1 MALDVVLPSSVHE
14 RPPSKEE
21 ADGTMLDGKGHQE
34 KRSSVW
40 TSSPSTQDL
49 VHSRAAGVGCT
60 VLTREI
66 GISPSRIQNRTVAVE
81 TDREKSI
88 DDHIGPVVSL
98 NNIIGS
104 PRLPPKTS
112 DASVMTDANF
122 TATEKKPVPKE
133 RVERRSK
140 GVSTDVGMH
149 DFVTVKE
156 MSKKLK
162 EIQIECA
169 PPPKPHKVSIRVN
182 THLVHDQIF
191 TQDELDEQVSRFAK
205 TYESN
210 FLSTNLAK
218 KANLISVG
226 VQVANKLEK
235 KHIGL
240 QTATKVHDIGV
251 LAKPNCSVASLQVSP
266 VTKSVGVSNH
276 TTSLDPCERCHVKK
290 TSIGTLF
297 PDRSELLLQR
307 IRSSPEM
314 TVAKRKT
321 ISRSTDTRELINT
334 KDVSLNTGQKK
345 LVSTAVVTGDY
356 SCNRCSSS
364 HETKAPPLTSRPSG
378 IPTPAKRPSYLP
390 ISVHRIP
397 CGNKSGIAKSLTDHQ
412 GITKR
417 YSDRVART
425 SPSSRRPSAGS
436 PPSWRHRE
444 EPGRARAE
452 AFVTLNACSAV
463 CRAPGRLSLGWREV
477 AVPRLVSH
485 LVQTGRPRRKRE
497 SALSFTFIS
506 VLFTQNTIWL
516 AFCCRGDGTTR
527 QVSAQTTSDAM
538 ATNTGSPSEV
548 QASFSTKVRIV
559 IVDQMMERIP
569 SIKMWIHEVN
579 RIHSWSAHL
588 SVLKIMSGWNNC
600 IGNRDGSWESGH
612 RCATLCSRTLL
623 KGKFTLHVIEA
634 QTFKKYYANVEI
646 IETHD
651 AITFFTQERFRI
663 RVRLWLSNS
672 TRSHV
677 FSVIQPFYLGPMI
690 KYI

>member
-1 MALDVVLPSSVHE
+1 
-14 RPPSKEE
+14 
-21 ADGTMLDGKGHQE
+21 MLILFTDKIC
-34 KRSSVW
+34 
-40 TSSPSTQDL
+40 STQDL

-334 KDVSLNTGQKK
+334 KDVSLNTGQKN
-345 LVSTAVVTGDY
+345 
-356 SCNRCSSS
+356 SCRLLLLPATIRVIGAA
-364 HETKAPPLTSRPSG
+364 HLT
-378 IPTPAKRPSYLP
+378 
-390 ISVHRIP
+390 
-397 CGNKSGIAKSLTDHQ
+397 
-412 GITKR
+412 
-417 YSDRVART
+417 
-425 SPSSRRPSAGS
+425 
-436 PPSWRHRE
+436 
-444 EPGRARAE
+444 
-452 AFVTLNACSAV
+452 
-463 CRAPGRLSLGWREV
+463 
-477 AVPRLVSH
+477 
-485 LVQTGRPRRKRE
+485 RRK
-497 SALSFTFIS
+497 
-506 VLFTQNTIWL
+506 
-516 AFCCRGDGTTR
+516 
-527 QVSAQTTSDAM
+527 
-538 ATNTGSPSEV
+538 
-548 QASFSTKVRIV
+548 
-559 IVDQMMERIP
+559 
-569 SIKMWIHEVN
+569 
-579 RIHSWSAHL
+579 
-588 SVLKIMSGWNNC
+588 
-600 IGNRDGSWESGH
+600 
-612 RCATLCSRTLL
+612 LL
-623 KGKFTLHVIEA
+623 L
-634 QTFKKYYANVEI
+634 
-646 IETHD
+646 
-651 AITFFTQERFRI
+651 
-663 RVRLWLSNS
+663 
-672 TRSHV
+672 
-677 FSVIQPFYLGPMI
+677 
-690 KYI
+690 